1 MFFRDFSN
9 RLQLYN
15 DLVLNNQVGKIFAE
29 TKPIAIIDSQ
39 WFLRLN
45 AKTSFLESMHQAIF
59 INLLQQACTKINMQI
74 IGDLP
79 NLCYKSFNI

>member
-1 MFFRDFSN
+1 MLLRDFSN

-29 TKPIAIIDSQ
+29 TKSIAIIDFQ
-39 WFLRLN
+39 RFLHLN
-45 AKTSFLESMHQAIF
+45 AKTRFLEPMCQTIF
-59 INLLQQACTKINMQI
+59 INLLQQTCTKINMQI

-79 NLCYKSFNI
+79 NLCYKPFYT